1 LGGLGQSVNVTA
13 NSLIILD
20 NGVGP
25 NTDTDLAFGGLTITA
40 GTTLGIRGFD
50 SLDATF
56 TGTHTFSGTPT
67 IDLPQLAS
75 GSNPNTATTATL
87 ITLSGPITG
96 SGFYV
101 TSSGNVND
109 TTSRLQIGGGATD
122 MAPNTYAGKV
132 ILMPGL
138 NNEDLFV
145 ELNKPAGVTAI
156 TGDLE
161 LNGGKIIPN
170 FDNQIA
176 DSSNL
181 TLNWGGVDFNGKN
194 ETIASVTQNGGFVRT
209 NFDGLAVSNNIVT
222 VTGDYNFTGADDFNA
237 VAGSNFTSNGL
248 DIGNNSTLVVGGKL
262 RMNGYSRA
270 SVGALA
276 SNLIVGGLEMT
287 GTTLTESGGESLIRL
302 NGDVTTFA
310 SSNTARFGNTTVT
323 GARVELNGTRTFN
336 VADGSAGLDFSV
348 SSGLVDSTTPAA
360 VGGLIKTGPGSMQL
374 EGSATANDYTGP
386 TNINEGTVVL
396 FKNIGVNA
404 LGAGVGSVTVGDG
417 IGGAKADKLII
428 RNSDQLSD
436 TTNLTVA
443 SSGVVDLKT
452 FSTSES
458 INSLSGSGSVELGA
472 TSTLTVLSAGD
483 SVFDGVVEGTGGVTK
498 SGIAK
503 LNLNGA
509 NDYLGRTSVEGG
521 TLAVKGSIGA
531 VTALAGSTLSP
542 GEGAAGLN
550 VRGNFDLQ
558 SGATL
563 KIELGGIVAG
573 TSFDQINVTGGGIT
587 LAGDLQGSLINGF
600 NGSSDFFFI
609 MINDGTDPVNGTFN
623 GLPDGS
629 FVNFSGKPFQIF
641 YSANSETNSLTGG
654 NDVLIVVPEPTAAA
668 ALLMGL
674 GSLLGFN
681 RFRRRHA

>member
-1 LGGLGQSVNVTA
+1 
-13 NSLIILD
+13 
-20 NGVGP
+20 
-25 NTDTDLAFGGLTITA
+25 
-40 GTTLGIRGFD
+40 
-50 SLDATF
+50 
-56 TGTHTFSGTPT
+56 
-67 IDLPQLAS
+67 
-75 GSNPNTATTATL
+75 
-87 ITLSGPITG
+87 
-96 SGFYV
+96 
-101 TSSGNVND
+101 
-109 TTSRLQIGGGATD
+109 
-122 MAPNTYAGKV
+122 
-132 ILMPGL
+132 
-138 NNEDLFV
+138 
-145 ELNKPAGVTAI
+145 
-156 TGDLE
+156 
-161 LNGGKIIPN
+161 
-170 FDNQIA
+170 
-176 DSSNL
+176 
-181 TLNWGGVDFNGKN
+181 
-194 ETIASVTQNGGFVRT
+194 
-209 NFDGLAVSNNIVT
+209 
-222 VTGDYNFTGADDFNA
+222 
-237 VAGSNFTSNGL
+237 
-248 DIGNNSTLVVGGKL
+248 
-262 RMNGYSRA
+262 
-270 SVGALA
+270 
-276 SNLIVGGLEMT
+276 MT
-287 GTTLTESGGESLIRL
+287 GTTLTESGDGSLIRL

-310 SSNTARFGNTTVT
+310 SSNTARLGNTTAT
-323 GARVELNGTRTFN
+323 GARIELNGTRTFN

-348 SSGLVDSTTPAA
+348 SAGLVDSTTPVAA
-360 VGGLIKTGPGSMQL
+360 GGLIKTGPGSMQL
-374 EGSATANDYTGP
+374 EGSASVNDYTGP

-404 LGAGVGSVTVGDG
+404 LGAGLGTVTVGDG
-417 IGGAKADKLII
+417 IGGPKADKLII
-428 RNSDQLSD
+428 RNSDQLND

-531 VTALAGSTLSP
+531 VTALPGSTLSP
-542 GEGAAGLN
+542 GEGAARLN

-563 KIELGGIVAG
+563 KIELGGTIAG

-600 NGSSDFFFI
+600 NGSSDLFFI
-609 MINDGTDPVNGTFN
+609 IINDGTDPVNGTFN

-629 FVNFSGKPFQIF
+629 FVNFSGKSFQIF
-641 YSANSETNSLTGG
+641 YGANSETNSLTGG

-668 ALLMGL
+668 SLLMAL

-681 RFRRRHA
+681 RFRRRHV